1 MISCLHVGSRGRG
14 SGGNAP
20 DDKSTVVRQ
29 SRVARGPDRGEIACL
44 EIIRGAREG
53 DRVVL
58 TTGTT
63 VIGRSSKAEVRLTDD
78 GVSRRHAK
86 VAVSDD
92 GVATVVDMDSTNGT
106 FVNGARVDMA
116 IVRSGD
122 RLEIGPDV
130 EIRFV
135 YRTRVQLAA
144 ADPKARALEVGLSP
158 RELEVAVLVAEGLTS
173 QAVGERL
180 HISARTVSKHL
191 SNIYERLKLPGRAAL
206 ARLIVERGLLP
217 RGSQT

>member
-1 MISCLHVGSRGRG
+1 MGTGGHA
-14 SGGNAP
+14 SGGVAP
-20 DDKSTVVRQ
+20 DDKSTVVRHT
-29 SRVARGPDRGEIACL
+29 RVARGRDPGEIACL
-44 EIIRGAREG
+44 EITRGARDG
-53 DRVVL
+53 DRIVL
-58 TTGTT
+58 TTGAT
-63 VIGRSSKAEVRLTDD
+63 VIGRTTKAEVRLTDD

-92 GVATVVDMDSTNGT
+92 GVVTVVDLDSTNGT

-116 IVRSGD
+116 IVRRGD

-135 YRTRVQLAA
+135 YRTRDELAT
-144 ADPKARALEVGLSP
+144 ADPKAQAADVGLSP
-158 RELEVAVLVAEGLTS
+158 RELDVAVLVAEGLTS
-173 QAVGERL
+173 QEVAERL

-206 ARLIVERGLLP
+206 ARLVVERGLLP
-217 RGSQT
+217 RG